1 MLQSRARLLLA
12 ILLACLPLFLAAC
25 FRDTSEALVEQ
36 PVAREL
42 ATATPVVEVLVTV
55 APVVEVIV
63 IEEPTA
69 TEAPTIEPEPV
80 DEFALSATALFAQQ
94 TQAAELPAE
103 VAATATDASIPTL
116 APLARATIPPGEDCV
131 HEIRAGDTLFRLS
144 LAYGVAIDEITRAS
158 DIANPDVIAV
168 GQKVTIPK
176 CGTLG
181 FIPPP
186 TSVPT
191 ATPEPILVA
200 PTSAAAAEAPA
211 IAAVADSRSALIQQA
226 QAVLLNNAQADAG
239 FGAQAAS
246 PQTLGRSYTVQAND
260 SLLEIALS
268 NNTTVDALAALNN
281 IVDINSLYIGQ
292 VLQLP

>member
-1 MLQSRARLLLA
+1 MLQSRTRLLLA
-12 ILLACLPLFLAAC
+12 ILLAGLPLLLTAC

-36 PVAREL
+36 PVAQEL
-42 ATATPVVEVLVTV
+42 ATATPVAEVLATVT
-55 APVVEVIV
+55 PVVEVIV

-69 TEAPTIEPEPV
+69 TEAPTIEQEPV

-94 TQAAELPAE
+94 TQSAELPAE
-103 VAATATDASIPTL
+103 LPATATQASIPTL
-116 APLARATIPPGEDCV
+116 VPLVRSTIPPGEDCV

-144 LAYGVAIDEITRAS
+144 LAYGVTVDEITGAS
-158 DIANPDVIAV
+158 DIANPDVITV
-168 GQKVTIPK
+168 GQKVTIPQ

-191 ATPEPILVA
+191 ATPEPIQVA
-200 PTSAAAAEAPA
+200 PTATAVEEQA
-211 IAAVADSRSALIQQA
+211 IAAVDDSRSALIQQA
-226 QAVLLNNAQADAG
+226 QAVLLNNAQADAS
-239 FGAQAAS
+239 FSAQAAG
-246 PQTLGRSYTVQAND
+246 PQASGRSYTVQPND
-260 SLLEIALS
+260 TLLVIALS

-281 IVDINSLYIGQ
+281 IVDVDSLYAGQ